1 MFGDILQK
9 FRREEVGYYV
19 LAYMTTCLSKALTFA
34 LIYFSGYIC
43 FVWIEANNPVLLST
57 PLIIATMQLLVT
69 LKVIPLLG
77 YETYFYIHVV
87 LERYAAILN
96 MKDIRMLSV
105 EEPRQRMVDEPR
117 LPKGSITLD
126 NFSGL
131 WNKESDPVLENLN
144 FKFEPRKFYGITG
157 KIGTGKT
164 SLLRAFIQQMPFI
177 KGRIFISGSF
187 SYAEQEPVI
196 FSESIRANVIF
207 GAEFEEKRYWTALKK
222 SCLIDDLKMFEA
234 GDETEIGERGTNLSG
249 GQKARLVLARAL
261 YFDAD
266 IYLFDDPIS
275 AVDAK
280 VAKHIFEEAILPLT
294 Q

>member
-1 MFGDILQK
+1 
-9 FRREEVGYYV
+9 
-19 LAYMTTCLSKALTFA
+19 
-34 LIYFSGYIC
+34 
-43 FVWIEANNPVLLST
+43 
-57 PLIIATMQLLVT
+57 
-69 LKVIPLLG
+69 
-77 YETYFYIHVV
+77 
-87 LERYAAILN
+87 
-96 MKDIRMLSV
+96 
-105 EEPRQRMVDEPR
+105 MVDEPR